1 MIFIKTFLKII
12 YYYFLKIK
20 NMYFLYIY
28 IFILLIENIFS
39 ISKDND
45 SINQTINSLITKG
58 DFINLDNYLES
69 LLKENIS
76 FIDILSTNVNK
87 KLEKIK
93 EISNKLSVISRTNFR
108 VISPAFNWRETELEL
123 YLEIFYSHRM
133 NAPSCGELDYENVT
147 LLNNNMTFHF
157 EGNCTMGDD
166 ELFFNLTLN
175 LFKSIKN
182 IRKIEKS
189 RKQMTITLVKDYYS
203 YWNRLLDNDQEN
215 PDNMNA
221 F

>member
-1 MIFIKTFLKII
+1 
-12 YYYFLKIK
+12 
-20 NMYFLYIY
+20 MYFLFFY
-28 IFILLIENIFS
+28 IFILLLVNIFS
-39 ISKDND
+39 FNKDNET
-45 SINQTINSLITKG
+45 INQTINSLITNG
-58 DFINLDNYLES
+58 DFLSLDKYLEN

-76 FIDILSTNVNK
+76 FIDILSLNINK
-87 KLEKIK
+87 KIEKIK
-93 EISNKLSVISRTNFR
+93 EVSKKLSVISRTNFR
-108 VISPAFNWRETELEL
+108 VISPAFNWRETEFEL

-175 LFKSIKN
+175 LFKAIRN
-182 IRKIEKS
+182 IRRIEKS
-189 RKQMTITLVKDYYS
+189 RKKMTITLLKEYNS
-203 YWNRLLDNDQEN
+203 YWNRLLDNEQEN
-215 PDNMNA
+215 PENMNS

>member
-1 MIFIKTFLKII
+1 
-12 YYYFLKIK
+12 
-20 NMYFLYIY
+20 MYCLFFY
-28 IFILLIENIFS
+28 IFILLIVNIFS
-39 ISKDND
+39 FNKDNET
-45 SINQTINSLITKG
+45 INQTINSLITNG
-58 DFINLDNYLES
+58 DFLSLDKYLEN

-76 FIDILSTNVNK
+76 FIDILSLNINK

-93 EISNKLSVISRTNFR
+93 EVSKKLSVISRTNFR
-108 VISPAFNWRETELEL
+108 VISPAFNWRETEFEL

-147 LLNNNMTFHF
+147 LLNNNLTFHF

-175 LFKSIKN
+175 LFKAIRN
-182 IRKIEKS
+182 IRRIEKS
-189 RKQMTITLVKDYYS
+189 RKKMTITLLKEYNS
-203 YWNRLLDNDQEN
+203 YWNRLLDNEQEN
-215 PDNMNA
+215 PENMHS

>member
-1 MIFIKTFLKII
+1 
-12 YYYFLKIK
+12 
-20 NMYFLYIY
+20 MYFLFFY
-28 IFILLIENIFS
+28 IFILLLVNIFS
-39 ISKDND
+39 FNKDNET
-45 SINQTINSLITKG
+45 INQTINSLITNG
-58 DFINLDNYLES
+58 DFLSLDKYLEN

-76 FIDILSTNVNK
+76 FIDILSLNINK

-93 EISNKLSVISRTNFR
+93 EVSKKLSVISRTNFR
-108 VISPAFNWRETELEL
+108 VISPAFNWRETEFEL

-147 LLNNNMTFHF
+147 LLNNNLTFHF

-175 LFKSIKN
+175 LFKAIRN
-182 IRKIEKS
+182 IRRIEKS
-189 RKQMTITLVKDYYS
+189 RKKMTITLLKEYNS
-203 YWNRLLDNDQEN
+203 YWNRLLDNEQEN
-215 PDNMNA
+215 PDNMNS